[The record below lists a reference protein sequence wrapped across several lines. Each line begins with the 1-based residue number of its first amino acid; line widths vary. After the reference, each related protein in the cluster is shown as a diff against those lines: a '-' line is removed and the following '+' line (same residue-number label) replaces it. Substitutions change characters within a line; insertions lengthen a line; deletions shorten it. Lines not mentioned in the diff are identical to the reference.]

1 MSIYHE
7 AEFRAMF
14 RRALDRGL
22 KPGQARDVAMLWI
35 NQPPAPF

>member
-1 MSIYHE
+1 MSMYHE

-22 KPGQARDVAMLWI
+22 TPSQARDAAMLWI